1 VARKVIRYM
10 QYDPRIT
17 PATLRAFD
25 DAVEMLLDQKKLRAK
40 VSAQGVYDARFINDV
55 MREHPALFADL
66 PPAQ

>member
-17 PATLRAFD
+17 AATIRAFD
-25 DAVEMLLDQKKLRAK
+25 DAVELLLDQKKLRAK
-40 VSAQGVYDARFINDV
+40 VSSASYDDRFIKDV
-55 MREHPALFADL
+55 VREYPALFADL